1 MKDEF
6 VGKQES
12 ALTLLKLLPAGRLAE
27 TEDFQRILKA
37 RSTQDIKLQL
47 VDLLGAIQTTESH
60 EAFKLSFDVTKE
72 EDFSYVERY
81 LQSLAVG
88 TRPKEAVID
97 DLHIT
102 VEKIENEKLKDT
114 FIQTLAS
121 MALRYAQLPGKS
133 YKSKI
138 VEKVTN
144 FILKSLEE
152 CKEEACQMVFLRG
165 IQNLRA
171 PSAIKD
177 VLKYAVEHPY
187 AVSVAAMKAI
197 RVFPVDRWSKQI
209 KKQFE
214 NIFYQ
219 QFKKYDSS
227 ARTLALD
234 ILLEMKPNL
243 ESLERML
250 QFLKSNDKAYEVK
263 QYLLQKLKMLADKCP
278 AFKANLKKL
287 LVLDPHLNNWNI
299 FGGLKGL
306 STALA
311 RSFSK
316 TPSFNSTLL
325 SVQEMSSGVLK
336 RGIVDLTVES
346 DEKTSSLFTVSEI
359 QYI

>member
-1 MKDEF
+1 M
-6 VGKQES
+6 
-12 ALTLLKLLPAGRLAE
+12 KLLPAGRLAD
-27 TEDFQRILKA
+27 TEDFIRILKA
-37 RSTQDIKLQL
+37 RTTQDIKLQL
-47 VDLLGAIQTTESH
+47 LDLLGAIQTTESH
-60 EAFKLSFDVTKE
+60 EAFKLSFDATKE
-72 EDFSYVERY
+72 EDLSFVERY

-88 TRPKEAVID
+88 TRPNEAVID
-97 DLHIT
+97 DLHLTI
-102 VEKIENEKLKDT
+102 EKIENEKLKDT

-121 MALRYAQLPGKS
+121 MAQRYAHLPGKS

-138 VEKVTN
+138 VEKVTS
-144 FILKSLEE
+144 FLLKSLEE
-152 CKEEACQMVFLRG
+152 CKEEACQVVLLRG

-171 PSAIKD
+171 PAAMQA

-209 KKQFE
+209 KQQFE

-219 QFKKYDSS
+219 RFKKYDSS

-234 ILLEMKPNL
+234 ILLDMKPNL
-243 ESLERML
+243 ESLSKML

-263 QYLLQKLKMLADKCP
+263 QYLLQKLKMFAEKCP
-278 AFKANLKKL
+278 IFNQNLKKL
-287 LVLDPHLNNWNI
+287 LAMDPYLNNWNV
-299 FGGLKGL
+299 FGGQKGL
-306 STALA
+306 STALT

-316 TPSFNSTLL
+316 SPSFNSSLL

-346 DEKTSSLFTVSEI
+346 DEHKCSLFTVDLKYLVLDNKS
-359 QYI
+359 YNLKYF